1 MSWRSALGGFTHV
14 VPQKELVPQAPA
26 VGKNNVS
33 TENVLTEQ
41 ECERNAAGSARR
53 AALKEKHAKAEEI
66 LKQRDLE
73 NQKNLKSDVDS
84 DDDDANDWAA
94 SRRKSSAPAALRQS
108 RGKPAGQHTGKVSFS
123 SGKPAQL
130 FCTKSGAMPK
140 AVRPHALFGL

>member
-1 MSWRSALGGFTHV
+1 M
-14 VPQKELVPQAPA
+14 
-26 VGKNNVS
+26 GKNNVS

-53 AALKEKHAKAEEI
+53 AALAEKHAKAAET
-66 LKQRDLE
+66 LKQRDRDLE
-73 NQKNLKSDVDS
+73 NQNNLKSDVDS
-84 DDDDANDWAA
+84 DEDDANDWAA
-94 SRRKSSAPAALRQS
+94 SQRKSSAPAALRQS

>member
-1 MSWRSALGGFTHV
+1 M
-14 VPQKELVPQAPA
+14 
-26 VGKNNVS
+26 GKNNVS

-41 ECERNAAGSARR
+41 ECERNTAGSARR
-53 AALKEKHAKAEEI
+53 AALAEKHAKAAEI

-94 SRRKSSAPAALRQS
+94 SRRKGSTPAALRQS

-140 AVRPHALFGL
+140 AVRPQPLFVL